1 MEEWE
6 EGTGGEKKKDFF
18 CQIQS
23 GIHYPS
29 RAAVGARFNLQ
40 AIFLESVCI
49 LSVCVVCCSAVSWG
63 KPFIPQNNIPHTVS
77 ALGLS
82 LLSCML
88 SISQMQK
95 LTHTPSFTRLPSNFS
110 YYTFF
115 FFFTLTHILTF
126 SLKDS
131 TSCGIRP

>member
-88 SISQMQK
+88 SISNAK
-95 LTHTPSFTRLPSNFS
+95 THTYTLIHSAAFQLLILHLHIFS
-110 YYTFF
+110 
-115 FFFTLTHILTF
+115 H
-126 SLKDS
+126 SLLK
-131 TSCGIRP
+131 TVHLVE

>member
-82 LLSCML
+82 LLSCMYL
-88 SISQMQK
+88 TNAK
-95 LTHTPSFTRLPSNFS
+95 THTYTLIHSAAFQLLILHLHIFS
-110 YYTFF
+110 
-115 FFFTLTHILTF
+115 H
-126 SLKDS
+126 SLLK
-131 TSCGIRP
+131 TVHLVE

>member
-1 MEEWE
+1 MMEEWE

-49 LSVCVVCCSAVSWG
+49 LSVCGMLLC
-63 KPFIPQNNIPHTVS
+63 
-77 ALGLS
+77 S
-82 LLSCML
+82 LLGQAFHPSEQHTTHSLCSRSFASL
-88 SISQMQK
+88 LYAFYLTNAK
-95 LTHTPSFTRLPSNFS
+95 THTYTLIHSAAFQLLILHLHIFS
-110 YYTFF
+110 
-115 FFFTLTHILTF
+115 H
-126 SLKDS
+126 SLLK
-131 TSCGIRP
+131 TVHLVE